1 LHPYIEIVTLWR
13 RRIASMKVPLAAR
26 LRKVRRDQDHTQQE
40 LGALAK
46 INYTTISRIESGEA
60 KQVYA
65 DTVMELAKALD
76 VSADYLLGLTD
87 DLRPLRRPRTKP
99 GTVNSDPAGK
109 DPTHA

>member
-1 LHPYIEIVTLWR
+1 
-13 RRIASMKVPLAAR
+13 MKSPLASR
-26 LRKVRRDQDHTQQE
+26 LRHVRRAQDRTQQE

-65 DTVMELAKALD
+65 DTVRDLAEALG

-87 DLRPLRRPRTKP
+87 DPTPAKKRPRPRKAAP
-99 GTVNSDPAGK
+99 VG
-109 DPTHA
+109 

>member
-1 LHPYIEIVTLWR
+1 
-13 RRIASMKVPLAAR
+13 MKVPLASR
-26 LRKVRRDQDHTQQE
+26 LRQIRRAQDHTQQQ

-65 DTVMELAKALD
+65 DTVRDLAEALR

-87 DLRPLRRPRTKP
+87 DPTPATQRRR
-99 GTVNSDPAGK
+99 SRQPAPVG
-109 DPTHA
+109 